1 MSLSAGDHTS
11 KLKEKTKAIKQ
22 EYLQFSAIK
31 PTNIHIHAHFLPS
44 CNTEVSPV
52 KPELYNPLLL
62 TNISIIIPSFIYST
76 TF

>member
-1 MSLSAGDHTS
+1 MSLSAGDHMP
-11 KLKEKTKAIKQ
+11 KHKEKTKAIK
-22 EYLQFSAIK
+22 EYLQFPAIK

-52 KPELYNPLLL
+52 KPELYTPLLL
-62 TNISIIIPSFIYST
+62 TNISIIIPYFIYST